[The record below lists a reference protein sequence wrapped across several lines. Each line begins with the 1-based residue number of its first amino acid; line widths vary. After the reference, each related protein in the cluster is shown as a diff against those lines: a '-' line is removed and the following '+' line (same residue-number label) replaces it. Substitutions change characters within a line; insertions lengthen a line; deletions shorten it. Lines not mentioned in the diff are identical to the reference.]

1 MPTRFP
7 ELGSGVNRSTLS
19 AGLVYVFEFH
29 SVLFGEEVMKSLI
42 FLMVALLGCCAA
54 QQEQAVAMPLDDPR
68 TLVLVVSP
76 NLDAKS
82 KDDFVQKFQDLLNA
96 EIKAKDPSR
105 ILILEGEKGK
115 RKANF
120 VFEGGA
126 IQKKRL
132 LEKSLGE
139 LKSFLKSIEPGDSAL
154 DVPAVSAQLPAQKL
168 PKNTTVIFV
177 GNPLYKGSTAQDA
190 YFDMREGGY
199 TPRPKL
205 FVVPRDE
212 SVFSTIGKTL
222 DGLRFSFVVSDDVK
236 FENTGHEQRVLQC
249 WATFYH
255 LQNANLTQWGSDL
268 AVALE
273 EASRVESKPVL
284 KVDFKPNGEAR
295 MFRKIREPGSDDEKD
310 EEKIRPGEAE
320 LNEQQVDESPE
331 DKALDVNK
339 APQDKHG
346 NPIGRKYDLGGDTKM
361 EGKLVLLILGPAD
374 LRDEILESPIEESL
388 QTKIAVEVLRE
399 LPSAKELEFRLTD
412 ATQLWVW
419 ANAETSFTKGH
430 LQAIAKRMAQGMGV
444 LCCAD
449 NEPWVGGCLELV
461 NIVDPTASIKG
472 NYRGLEILE
481 PRSDG
486 RGHGFEKDHP
496 VFRGIRFLFE
506 GDTISSPRGQKL
518 KTICWASSGDPLIA
532 ELESDRVKLMVLGG
546 FTAFMK
552 QNWTDKAGTERF
564 VFNALA
570 HLGRK

>member
-1 MPTRFP
+1 
-7 ELGSGVNRSTLS
+7 
-19 AGLVYVFEFH
+19 
-29 SVLFGEEVMKSLI
+29 MKRLI
-42 FLMVALLGCCAA
+42 FLIVALIGCCAA
-54 QQEQAVAMPLDDPR
+54 QQEQAVAMPQDDPR

-82 KDDFVQKFQDLLNA
+82 KDDFVQKFQDLLNV
-96 EIKAKDPSR
+96 EIKAKDPIR
-105 ILILEGEKGK
+105 VLILEGEKGK

-120 VFEGGA
+120 YFEGGA
-126 IQKKRL
+126 IQKKRT

-190 YFDMREGGY
+190 YFDMRQGGY

-222 DGLRFSFVVSDDVK
+222 DGLRFSFVISDDVK
-236 FENTGHEQRVLQC
+236 FENTGHEERVLQC

-255 LQNANLTQWGSDL
+255 LQNANLTQWGSDF

-273 EASRVESKPVL
+273 EATRSEFKPVL

-295 MFRKIREPGSDDEKD
+295 MFRKVRQAGSDDEKD
-310 EEKIRPGEAE
+310 EEKIRPGEAG
-320 LNEQQVDESPE
+320 LNEQQVEESSE
-331 DKALDVNK
+331 DKSLDPKK
-339 APQDKHG
+339 APQDQHG
-346 NPIGRKYDLGGDTKM
+346 NPIGRKYDLGGETKM
-361 EGKLVLLILGPAD
+361 EGKVVLLILGPDD
-374 LRDEILESPIEESL
+374 LRDEILQSPIEQSL
-388 QTKIAVEVLRE
+388 RTKIAVEVLKE
-399 LPSAKELEFRLTD
+399 LPSDKELEFRLKD

-419 ANAETSFTKGH
+419 ANSEKSFTKGH
-430 LQAIAKRMAQGMGV
+430 LQAIAKRMDQGLAV
-444 LCCAD
+444 LALAD
-449 NEPWVGGCLELV
+449 NEPWVGGCIELV
-461 NIVDPTASIKG
+461 NIADPSASITG
-472 NYRGLEILE
+472 NYRGLEILK
-481 PRSDG
+481 PRADG
-486 RGHGFEKDHP
+486 RGPGFQKDHP
-496 VFRGIRFLFE
+496 VFKGINHLFE
-506 GDTISSPRGQKL
+506 GDTISAPKGRKL
-518 KTICWASSGDPLIA
+518 KTICWASNGDPLIA
-532 ELESDRVKLMVLGG
+532 EFESDRMKLMVLGG